1 MKIIETKS
9 ISKLIGK
16 YFCITIDKYN
26 IDQIEYKL
34 KMNGFLEDSEWNEM
48 QKKEYNNSHIIV
60 YPNSTVEGA
69 KIKKINEVTGYGLHT
84 HDGGA
89 DIEIDGD
96 DFLNNYK

>member
-9 ISKLIGK
+9 ISNLIGK

-26 IDQIEYKL
+26 IDQIGYKL
-34 KMNGFLEDSEWNEM
+34 KLNGFFEDEEWNEM
-48 QKKEYNNSHIIV
+48 QKKEHNNSHIIV
-60 YPNSTVEGA
+60 YSNSTVEGS
-69 KIKKINEVTGYGLHT
+69 KIIKSDEICGYGVHT

-89 DIEIDGD
+89 DIEIDGY

>member
-26 IDQIEYKL
+26 IDQIGYKL
-34 KMNGFLEDSEWNEM
+34 KLSGFLEDEEWNER

-60 YPNSTVEGA
+60 YPNSTVEGS
-69 KIKKINEVTGYGLHT
+69 KIIKADETYGYGVYT

-89 DIEIDGD
+89 NIEIDGY

>member
-9 ISKLIGK
+9 ISDLIGK

-26 IDQIEYKL
+26 VDQIGYKL
-34 KMNGFLEDSEWNEM
+34 KMNGFLEAKEWNEI

-60 YPNSTVEGA
+60 YPNSTVEGT
-69 KIKKINEVTGYGLHT
+69 KMIKANKMYGYEIHN

-89 DIEIDGD
+89 DIEIDGY